1 VHRFSFETDAPSVV
15 AMVDAER
22 VQRTIE
28 NLLSNAVKYSPEG
41 QEIAVSLSTTGGV
54 TPSVVIAVR
63 DAGLGIP
70 ADDLPHIFERFYR
83 GANVV
88 GHIAGNGLGMAAARQ
103 TVELHGGS
111 ISVQSEEGRGSIFTM
126 SLPLGF

>member
-1 VHRFSFETDAPSVV
+1 MSRLSPFRPVV
-15 AMVDAER
+15 RAEVD
-22 VQRTIE
+22 
-28 NLLSNAVKYSPEG
+28 
-41 QEIAVSLSTTGGV
+41 STTRR
-54 TPSVVIAVR
+54 VVIAVR